1 LYGEGKTAV
10 DGKCAD
16 SARADALRGLNM
28 KKTVKAT
35 LYMESKLKFAKRKI
49 EVFRDTD
56 GYLFSGGVY
65 PTKIL
70 PKDLPEWYIYG
81 YIYKQHGYMSAKGV
95 KHLLY
100 VPNYHIENHL
110 HKYDNLFISYNEPI
124 EPIEQEKG
132 FQWYKGFDH
141 VIDGG
146 LIVKFV
152 DATEKY
158 SSYDVSEIQREIAR
172 KTEFYY
178 EKNPK

>member
-1 LYGEGKTAV
+1 V
-10 DGKCAD
+10 DFAGGD
-16 SARADALRGLNM
+16 DLRRLNM

-35 LYMESKLKFAKRKI
+35 LYMESKIKFNKGRLNA
-49 EVFRDTD
+49 VRDQN

-70 PKDLPEWYIYG
+70 PNDLPEWYIHG
-81 YIYKQHGYMSAKGV
+81 YMYKQQGFMSAKGV

-152 DATEKY
+152 EAAEKY
-158 SSYDVSEIQREIAR
+158 SCYDVSEIQREIAR